1 MTLIYVI
8 RFYIGGKD
16 GKTIGQ
22 KILKE
27 AKESKAKIAIAEAKD
42 IHSWVENKLKEKI
55 GIVARK
61 LHITRSR
68 NDQIAPDERM
78 YLKEEVLKI

>member
-1 MTLIYVI
+1 M
-8 RFYIGGKD
+8 
-16 GKTIGQ
+16 GQ

-27 AKESKAKIAIAEAKD
+27 AKEGKAKIAIAEAKD

-61 LHITRSR
+61 LHITWSR
-68 NDQIAPDERM
+68 NDQIAPDEQM

>member
-1 MTLIYVI
+1 M
-8 RFYIGGKD
+8 
-16 GKTIGQ
+16 GQ

-27 AKESKAKIAIAEAKD
+27 AKEGKAKIAIAEAKD

-61 LHITRSR
+61 LHIT
-68 NDQIAPDERM
+68 
-78 YLKEEVLKI
+78 